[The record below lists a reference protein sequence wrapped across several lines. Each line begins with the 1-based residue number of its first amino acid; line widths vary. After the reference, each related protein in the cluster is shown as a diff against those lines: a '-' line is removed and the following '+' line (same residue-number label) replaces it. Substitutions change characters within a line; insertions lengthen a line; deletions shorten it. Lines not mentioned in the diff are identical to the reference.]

1 MTIGAFE
8 SQAFSVI
15 LGAPENATVDPYKL
29 TMYVIGN
36 DQTEYDPVEIDVSA
50 QYAIL
55 SIDRDSVSWLGGG
68 KDPVYGSVQTV
79 VLTIENQGLVGAE
92 EVIVRA
98 DHQTSAL
105 SDPSGINASAVL
117 SVPAGMEGTAYLD
130 LNFTTLTQGDAWIVF
145 SIESVDGKESSEEPY
160 TKKYN
165 LQSPSVEEAGDATQ
179 VLMIVLIIILG
190 GLLIVLTRRPGRKPK
205 APF

>member
-1 MTIGAFE
+1 M
-8 SQAFSVI
+8 
-15 LGAPENATVDPYKL
+15 NATDDPYSL
-29 TMYVIGN
+29 TMYVIGD
-36 DQTEYDPVEIDVSA
+36 DQTEYEPVVIDVSA
-50 QYAIL
+50 QYAVL
-55 SIDRDSVSWLGGG
+55 SINEDSISWLSGG

-92 EVIVRA
+92 EVIVKA
-98 DHQTSAL
+98 EHQTSAT
-105 SDPSGINASAVL
+105 SSPSGINASAAI

-130 LNFTTLTQGDAWIVF
+130 LNFSTLSQGEAWIVF
-145 SIESVDGKESSEEPY
+145 SVESVDGKEPSEPIEYP
-160 TKKYN
+160 KKYN

-190 GLLIVLTRRPGRKPK
+190 GLLIVLTRRPGRKPN